1 MISMSKILLRK
12 NQVSLCHKNVC
23 INTYGKN
30 AEMIAK
36 GATVMLLLIGV
47 AALVRSASN

>member
-1 MISMSKILLRK
+1 MSKILLRK
-12 NQVSLCHKNVC
+12 NQVSLCLKNVC

>member
-1 MISMSKILLRK
+1 MSKILLRK

>member
-1 MISMSKILLRK
+1 MSKILLRK

-23 INTYGKN
+23 IKTYSKN
-30 AEMIAK
+30 ADMIAK